1 MTRIIDILDRNAGRI
16 ILAVLGLALLL
27 WLVSCAD
34 STVQRGS
41 AQDQAAGAAA
51 AASTARSDANTAS
64 DEAARLAALAKA
76 AEDKA
81 KAAEDK
87 AKSDPTPARI
97 RAAEEAI
104 AAAVEA
110 RLQASVARA
119 VADDRAVRADA
130 ATARA
135 AEAAKVATAER
146 DVELAAAAERA
157 RLDRAWWIAAVASF
171 LSTVGAA
178 VLFGVRAPLRWLLLP
193 AAILA
198 GSWAL
203 YAFAAWAAWIAA
215 VVAGTLLL
223 GLLAA
228 VVWTLRHLARVE
240 WPDAVDSLRRA
251 MPDAA
256 DAYNT
261 VSVVR
266 QAKPVRAVTDWLLRG
281 GV

>member
-1 MTRIIDILDRNAGRI
+1 VTRLIDLLDRHAGRI
-16 ILAVLGLALLL
+16 LLAVIGLLL
-27 WLVSCAD
+27 LAWLVSCAD
-34 STVQRGS
+34 STVPRGS
-41 AQDQAAGAAA
+41 AQDQAAGAAS
-51 AASTARSDANTAS
+51 AASTARSDADSAS

-81 KAAEDK
+81 KD
-87 AKSDPTPARI
+87 DPTPARI
-97 RAAEEAI
+97 Q
-104 AAAVEA
+104 AAVEA

-119 VADDRAVRADA
+119 LADDRAARADA
-130 ATARA
+130 AAERA
-135 AEAAKVATAER
+135 VKAAKDARDERTA
-146 DVELAAAAERA
+146 ELAAAAERD
-157 RLDRAWWIAAVASF
+157 RLNRAWWIAASASF
-171 LSTVGAA
+171 LSVVGSA
-178 VLFGVRAPLRWLLLP
+178 VLVGVRAPLRWLLLP

-198 GSWAL
+198 GAWAL

-256 DAYNT
+256 NAYNT

-281 GV
+281 GA

>member
-1 MTRIIDILDRNAGRI
+1 MRFIAFLDLYAGRI
-16 ILAVLGLALLL
+16 LLAVIGVLLL
-27 WLVSCAD
+27 AWLVSCAD
-34 STVQRGS
+34 GTVQRGS
-41 AQDQAAGAAA
+41 AQDQAAGAAS
-51 AASTARSDANTAS
+51 AASTARSDADSAS

-81 KAAEDK
+81 KDAETK
-87 AKSDPTPARI
+87 AKDDPTPARI

-104 AAAVEA
+104 QAAVEA

-119 VADDRAVRADA
+119 LADDRAARAD
-130 ATARA
+130 
-135 AEAAKVATAER
+135 
-146 DVELAAAAERA
+146 AAAERA
-157 RLDRAWWIAAVASF
+157 VKAAKDARDERTAELAAADERERLTRAWWIAAGASF
-171 LSTVGAA
+171 LATVGAA
-178 VLFGVRAPLRWLLLP
+178 VLVGVRAPLRWLLLP
-193 AAILA
+193 AAVLA
-198 GSWAL
+198 GAWAL

-223 GLLAA
+223 ALLAA

-256 DAYNT
+256 NAYNT

-281 GV
+281 GA